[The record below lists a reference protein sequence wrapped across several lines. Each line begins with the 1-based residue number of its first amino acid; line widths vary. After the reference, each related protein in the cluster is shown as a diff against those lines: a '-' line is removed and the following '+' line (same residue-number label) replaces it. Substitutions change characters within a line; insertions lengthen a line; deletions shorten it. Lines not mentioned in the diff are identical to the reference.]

1 MKSKGCIYMFLSG
14 MFIIVFFVELFLLL
28 FVIYMQIFNTQ
39 LYLLWLTSFNYDFK
53 TLFYYGFY

>member
-1 MKSKGCIYMFLSG
+1 MFLSG